1 MQDNCRITTEQLSK
15 EIGLSASA
23 CQRRI
28 NKLREEGIIA
38 REVAILSKEKIS
50 PVLTTI
56 VEIALERE
64 TPNIMDDFKNSM
76 LTIQEVTQCYYVT
89 GEIDFIL
96 ILNVRDI
103 DHYQNFTQ
111 KFLFDNP
118 NIRRFNTLVVM
129 ETVKQRERDCVDL
142 ESDMFE
148 DVNVKVKYKSTT
160 NQVEIGWFDD
170 KANFFKKLIIRDSAY
185 VNIKGHFQNAL
196 DFENSKKG
204 PFETDEK

>member
-1 MQDNCRITTEQLSK
+1 MQDNCRITAEQLSK

-28 NKLREEGIIA
+28 NKLRDDGVIA

-64 TPNIMDDFKNSM
+64 TPNIIDDFKSSM

-103 DHYQNFTQ
+103 EHYQNFTQ

-129 ETVKQRERDCVDL
+129 ETVKQRL
-142 ESDMFE
+142 
-148 DVNVKVKYKSTT
+148 NVH
-160 NQVEIGWFDD
+160 
-170 KANFFKKLIIRDSAY
+170 L
-185 VNIKGHFQNAL
+185 
-196 DFENSKKG
+196 
-204 PFETDEK
+204 ETD

>member
-1 MQDNCRITTEQLSK
+1 MQDNCRITAEQLSK

-28 NKLREEGIIA
+28 NKLREDGVIA
-38 REVAILSKEKIS
+38 REEAILSKEKIS

-64 TPNIMDDFKNSM
+64 TPNIIDDFKSSM

-129 ETVKQRERDCVDL
+129 ETVKQRL
-142 ESDMFE
+142 
-148 DVNVKVKYKSTT
+148 
-160 NQVEIGWFDD
+160 
-170 KANFFKKLIIRDSAY
+170 
-185 VNIKGHFQNAL
+185 NIHL
-196 DFENSKKG
+196 
-204 PFETDEK
+204 ETDVKTPLQPI

>member
-1 MQDNCRITTEQLSK
+1 MVKKIDRFDLKILNHMQDNCRITTEQLSK

-28 NKLREEGIIA
+28 NKLREDGVIA

-129 ETVKQRERDCVDL
+129 ETVKQRL
-142 ESDMFE
+142 NFHL
-148 DVNVKVKYKSTT
+148 
-160 NQVEIGWFDD
+160 
-170 KANFFKKLIIRDSAY
+170 KAD
-185 VNIKGHFQNAL
+185 
-196 DFENSKKG
+196 
-204 PFETDEK
+204 

>member
-1 MQDNCRITTEQLSK
+1 MQDNCRITAEQLSK

-28 NKLREEGIIA
+28 NKLREEGVIE

-129 ETVKQRERDCVDL
+129 ETVKQRL
-142 ESDMFE
+142 
-148 DVNVKVKYKSTT
+148 
-160 NQVEIGWFDD
+160 
-170 KANFFKKLIIRDSAY
+170 
-185 VNIKGHFQNAL
+185 NIHL
-196 DFENSKKG
+196 
-204 PFETDEK
+204 ETDVKTPL

>member
-1 MQDNCRITTEQLSK
+1 MQDNCRITAEQLSK

-28 NKLREEGIIA
+28 NKLREDGVIA

-64 TPNIMDDFKNSM
+64 TPNIIDDFKSSM

-129 ETVKQRERDCVDL
+129 ETVKQRLNIHLDT
-142 ESDMFE
+142 
-148 DVNVKVKYKSTT
+148 DVKTPL
-160 NQVEIGWFDD
+160 QPI
-170 KANFFKKLIIRDSAY
+170 
-185 VNIKGHFQNAL
+185 
-196 DFENSKKG
+196 
-204 PFETDEK
+204 

>member
-1 MQDNCRITTEQLSK
+1 MQDNCRITAEQLSK

-28 NKLREEGIIA
+28 NKLREDGVIA

-64 TPNIMDDFKNSM
+64 TPNIIDEFKSSM

-129 ETVKQRERDCVDL
+129 ETVKQRL
-142 ESDMFE
+142 NFHL
-148 DVNVKVKYKSTT
+148 
-160 NQVEIGWFDD
+160 
-170 KANFFKKLIIRDSAY
+170 KAD
-185 VNIKGHFQNAL
+185 
-196 DFENSKKG
+196 
-204 PFETDEK
+204 

>member
-1 MQDNCRITTEQLSK
+1 MQDNCRITAEQLSK

-28 NKLREEGIIA
+28 NKLREDGVIA

-64 TPNIMDDFKNSM
+64 TPNIIDDFKSSM

-129 ETVKQRERDCVDL
+129 ETVKQRLNIHLDT
-142 ESDMFE
+142 
-148 DVNVKVKYKSTT
+148 DVKTPQQS
-160 NQVEIGWFDD
+160 I
-170 KANFFKKLIIRDSAY
+170 
-185 VNIKGHFQNAL
+185 
-196 DFENSKKG
+196 
-204 PFETDEK
+204 

>member
-1 MQDNCRITTEQLSK
+1 MQDNCRITAEQLSK

-28 NKLREEGIIA
+28 NKLREDGVIA

-64 TPNIMDDFKNSM
+64 TPNIIDDFKSSM

-129 ETVKQRERDCVDL
+129 ETV
-142 ESDMFE
+142 
-148 DVNVKVKYKSTT
+148 T
-160 NQVEIGWFDD
+160 
-170 KANFFKKLIIRDSAY
+170 
-185 VNIKGHFQNAL
+185 IKCIQ
-196 DFENSKKG
+196 D
-204 PFETDEK
+204 

>member
-1 MQDNCRITTEQLSK
+1 MQDNCRITAEQLSK

-28 NKLREEGIIA
+28 NKLREDGVIA

-64 TPNIMDDFKNSM
+64 TPNIIDDFKSSM

-111 KFLFDNP
+111 KWYQ
-118 NIRRFNTLVVM
+118 T
-129 ETVKQRERDCVDL
+129 
-142 ESDMFE
+142 
-148 DVNVKVKYKSTT
+148 
-160 NQVEIGWFDD
+160 
-170 KANFFKKLIIRDSAY
+170 
-185 VNIKGHFQNAL
+185 
-196 DFENSKKG
+196 
-204 PFETDEK
+204 

>member
-1 MQDNCRITTEQLSK
+1 MQNNCRITAEQLSK

-28 NKLREEGIIA
+28 NKLREDGVIA

-64 TPNIMDDFKNSM
+64 TPNIIDDFKSSM

-129 ETVKQRERDCVDL
+129 ETVKQRL
-142 ESDMFE
+142 
-148 DVNVKVKYKSTT
+148 
-160 NQVEIGWFDD
+160 
-170 KANFFKKLIIRDSAY
+170 
-185 VNIKGHFQNAL
+185 NIHL
-196 DFENSKKG
+196 
-204 PFETDEK
+204 ETDVKTPLLSI

>member
-1 MQDNCRITTEQLSK
+1 MQDNCRITAEQLSK

-28 NKLREEGIIA
+28 NKLREDGVIA

-64 TPNIMDDFKNSM
+64 TPNIIDDFKSSM

-89 GEIDFIL
+89 GVIDFIL

-129 ETVKQRERDCVDL
+129 ETVKQRL
-142 ESDMFE
+142 
-148 DVNVKVKYKSTT
+148 
-160 NQVEIGWFDD
+160 
-170 KANFFKKLIIRDSAY
+170 
-185 VNIKGHFQNAL
+185 NIHL
-196 DFENSKKG
+196 
-204 PFETDEK
+204 ETDVKTPLQSI

>member
-1 MQDNCRITTEQLSK
+1 MQDNCRITAEQLSK

-28 NKLREEGIIA
+28 NKLREDGVIA

-64 TPNIMDDFKNSM
+64 TPNIIDDFKSSM

-129 ETVKQRERDCVDL
+129 ETVKQRL
-142 ESDMFE
+142 
-148 DVNVKVKYKSTT
+148 
-160 NQVEIGWFDD
+160 
-170 KANFFKKLIIRDSAY
+170 
-185 VNIKGHFQNAL
+185 NIHL
-196 DFENSKKG
+196 
-204 PFETDEK
+204 ETDVKTPLQPI

>member
-1 MQDNCRITTEQLSK
+1 MQDNCRITAEQLSK

-28 NKLREEGIIA
+28 NKLREDGVIA

-64 TPNIMDDFKNSM
+64 TPNIIDDFKSSM

-96 ILNVRDI
+96 ILHVRDI

-129 ETVKQRERDCVDL
+129 ETVKQKL
-142 ESDMFE
+142 NFHL
-148 DVNVKVKYKSTT
+148 
-160 NQVEIGWFDD
+160 
-170 KANFFKKLIIRDSAY
+170 KAD
-185 VNIKGHFQNAL
+185 
-196 DFENSKKG
+196 
-204 PFETDEK
+204 

>member
-1 MQDNCRITTEQLSK
+1 MQDNCRITAEQLSK

-28 NKLREEGIIA
+28 NKLREDGVIA

-64 TPNIMDDFKNSM
+64 TPNIIDDFKSSM

-129 ETVKQRERDCVDL
+129 ETVKQRL
-142 ESDMFE
+142 
-148 DVNVKVKYKSTT
+148 
-160 NQVEIGWFDD
+160 
-170 KANFFKKLIIRDSAY
+170 
-185 VNIKGHFQNAL
+185 NIHL
-196 DFENSKKG
+196 
-204 PFETDEK
+204 ETDVKAPL

>member
-1 MQDNCRITTEQLSK
+1 MQDNCRITAEQLSK

-28 NKLREEGIIA
+28 NKLREDGVIA

-64 TPNIMDDFKNSM
+64 TPNIIDDFKSSM

-129 ETVKQRERDCVDL
+129 ETVKQRL
-142 ESDMFE
+142 
-148 DVNVKVKYKSTT
+148 
-160 NQVEIGWFDD
+160 
-170 KANFFKKLIIRDSAY
+170 
-185 VNIKGHFQNAL
+185 NIHL
-196 DFENSKKG
+196 
-204 PFETDEK
+204 ETDVKTPLHSI

>member
-1 MQDNCRITTEQLSK
+1 MQDNCRITAEQLSK

-28 NKLREEGIIA
+28 NKLREDGVIA

-64 TPNIMDDFKNSM
+64 TPNIIDDFKSSM

-96 ILNVRDI
+96 ILHVRDI

-129 ETVKQRERDCVDL
+129 ETVKQRL
-142 ESDMFE
+142 
-148 DVNVKVKYKSTT
+148 
-160 NQVEIGWFDD
+160 
-170 KANFFKKLIIRDSAY
+170 
-185 VNIKGHFQNAL
+185 NIHL
-196 DFENSKKG
+196 
-204 PFETDEK
+204 ETDVKTPLHSI

>member
-1 MQDNCRITTEQLSK
+1 MSK

-28 NKLREEGIIA
+28 NKLREDGVIA

-64 TPNIMDDFKNSM
+64 TPNIIDDFKSSM

-129 ETVKQRERDCVDL
+129 ETVKQRL
-142 ESDMFE
+142 NFHL
-148 DVNVKVKYKSTT
+148 
-160 NQVEIGWFDD
+160 
-170 KANFFKKLIIRDSAY
+170 KAD
-185 VNIKGHFQNAL
+185 
-196 DFENSKKG
+196 
-204 PFETDEK
+204 

>member
-1 MQDNCRITTEQLSK
+1 MAKKIDRFDFKILNHMQDNCRITAEQLSK

-28 NKLREEGIIA
+28 NKLREDGVIA

-64 TPNIMDDFKNSM
+64 TPNIIDDFKSSM

-129 ETVKQRERDCVDL
+129 ETVKQRL
-142 ESDMFE
+142 
-148 DVNVKVKYKSTT
+148 NVH
-160 NQVEIGWFDD
+160 
-170 KANFFKKLIIRDSAY
+170 L
-185 VNIKGHFQNAL
+185 
-196 DFENSKKG
+196 
-204 PFETDEK
+204 ETD

>member
-1 MQDNCRITTEQLSK
+1 MQDNCRITAEQLSK

-28 NKLREEGIIA
+28 NKLREDGVIA

-64 TPNIMDDFKNSM
+64 TPNIIDDFKSSM

-129 ETVKQRERDCVDL
+129 ETVKQRL
-142 ESDMFE
+142 
-148 DVNVKVKYKSTT
+148 
-160 NQVEIGWFDD
+160 
-170 KANFFKKLIIRDSAY
+170 
-185 VNIKGHFQNAL
+185 NIHL
-196 DFENSKKG
+196 
-204 PFETDEK
+204 ETDVKTPL

>member
-1 MQDNCRITTEQLSK
+1 MQDNCRITAEQLSK

-28 NKLREEGIIA
+28 NKLREDGVIA

-64 TPNIMDDFKNSM
+64 TPNIIDDFKSSM

-129 ETVKQRERDCVDL
+129 ETVKQR
-142 ESDMFE
+142 
-148 DVNVKVKYKSTT
+148 
-160 NQVEIGWFDD
+160 
-170 KANFFKKLIIRDSAY
+170 
-185 VNIKGHFQNAL
+185 VNIHL
-196 DFENSKKG
+196 
-204 PFETDEK
+204 ETDVKTPLQSI

>member
-1 MQDNCRITTEQLSK
+1 MAKKIDRFDLKILNHMQDNCRITAEQLSK

-28 NKLREEGIIA
+28 NKLREDGVIA

-56 VEIALERE
+56 VEVALVRE
-64 TPNIMDDFKNSM
+64 TPNIIEDFKSSM

-129 ETVKQRERDCVDL
+129 ETVKQRL
-142 ESDMFE
+142 
-148 DVNVKVKYKSTT
+148 
-160 NQVEIGWFDD
+160 
-170 KANFFKKLIIRDSAY
+170 
-185 VNIKGHFQNAL
+185 NIHL
-196 DFENSKKG
+196 
-204 PFETDEK
+204 ETDVKTPLQSI

>member
-1 MQDNCRITTEQLSK
+1 MQDNCRITAEQLSK

-28 NKLREEGIIA
+28 NKLREDGVIA

-64 TPNIMDDFKNSM
+64 TPNIIDDFKSSM

-129 ETVKQRERDCVDL
+129 ETVKQRL
-142 ESDMFE
+142 NFHL
-148 DVNVKVKYKSTT
+148 
-160 NQVEIGWFDD
+160 
-170 KANFFKKLIIRDSAY
+170 KAD
-185 VNIKGHFQNAL
+185 
-196 DFENSKKG
+196 
-204 PFETDEK
+204 

>member
-1 MQDNCRITTEQLSK
+1 MSK

-28 NKLREEGIIA
+28 NKLREDGVIA

-64 TPNIMDDFKNSM
+64 TPNIIDDFKSSM

-129 ETVKQRERDCVDL
+129 ETVKQRL
-142 ESDMFE
+142 
-148 DVNVKVKYKSTT
+148 
-160 NQVEIGWFDD
+160 
-170 KANFFKKLIIRDSAY
+170 
-185 VNIKGHFQNAL
+185 NIHL
-196 DFENSKKG
+196 
-204 PFETDEK
+204 ETDVKTSLQSI

>member
-1 MQDNCRITTEQLSK
+1 MQDNCRITAEQLSK

-28 NKLREEGIIA
+28 NKLREDGVIA

-64 TPNIMDDFKNSM
+64 TPNIIDEFKSSM

-129 ETVKQRERDCVDL
+129 ETVKQRL
-142 ESDMFE
+142 
-148 DVNVKVKYKSTT
+148 
-160 NQVEIGWFDD
+160 
-170 KANFFKKLIIRDSAY
+170 
-185 VNIKGHFQNAL
+185 NIHL
-196 DFENSKKG
+196 
-204 PFETDEK
+204 ETDVKTSLQSI

>member
-1 MQDNCRITTEQLSK
+1 MQDNCRITAEQLSK

-28 NKLREEGIIA
+28 NKLREDGIIA

-64 TPNIMDDFKNSM
+64 TPNIIDDFKSSM

-129 ETVKQRERDCVDL
+129 ETVKQRL
-142 ESDMFE
+142 
-148 DVNVKVKYKSTT
+148 
-160 NQVEIGWFDD
+160 
-170 KANFFKKLIIRDSAY
+170 
-185 VNIKGHFQNAL
+185 NIHL
-196 DFENSKKG
+196 
-204 PFETDEK
+204 ETDVKTPLQPI

>member
-1 MQDNCRITTEQLSK
+1 MQDNCRITAEQLSK

-28 NKLREEGIIA
+28 NKLREEGVIA

-129 ETVKQRERDCVDL
+129 ETVKQRL
-142 ESDMFE
+142 NFHL
-148 DVNVKVKYKSTT
+148 
-160 NQVEIGWFDD
+160 
-170 KANFFKKLIIRDSAY
+170 KAD
-185 VNIKGHFQNAL
+185 
-196 DFENSKKG
+196 
-204 PFETDEK
+204 

>member
-1 MQDNCRITTEQLSK
+1 MQDNCRITAEQLSK

-28 NKLREEGIIA
+28 NKLREDGVIA

-50 PVLTTI
+50 PFLTTI

-64 TPNIMDDFKNSM
+64 TPNIIDDFKNSM

-96 ILNVRDI
+96 TLNVRDI

-129 ETVKQRERDCVDL
+129 ETVKQRL
-142 ESDMFE
+142 
-148 DVNVKVKYKSTT
+148 NVH
-160 NQVEIGWFDD
+160 
-170 KANFFKKLIIRDSAY
+170 L
-185 VNIKGHFQNAL
+185 
-196 DFENSKKG
+196 
-204 PFETDEK
+204 ETD

>member
-1 MQDNCRITTEQLSK
+1 MVCVKLNLAPLLSIKPKTFKNFNRIFCIIIAKNIQICIIYEKFLNFCGFYPLVKKIDRFDLKILNHMQDNCRITTEQLSK

-28 NKLREEGIIA
+28 NKLREEGVIA

-129 ETVKQRERDCVDL
+129 ETVKQRL
-142 ESDMFE
+142 NFHL
-148 DVNVKVKYKSTT
+148 
-160 NQVEIGWFDD
+160 
-170 KANFFKKLIIRDSAY
+170 KAD
-185 VNIKGHFQNAL
+185 
-196 DFENSKKG
+196 
-204 PFETDEK
+204 

>member
-1 MQDNCRITTEQLSK
+1 MQDNCRITAEQLSK

-28 NKLREEGIIA
+28 NKLREDGVIA

-64 TPNIMDDFKNSM
+64 TPNIIDDFKSSM

-129 ETVKQRERDCVDL
+129 ETVKQRL
-142 ESDMFE
+142 
-148 DVNVKVKYKSTT
+148 
-160 NQVEIGWFDD
+160 
-170 KANFFKKLIIRDSAY
+170 
-185 VNIKGHFQNAL
+185 NIHL
-196 DFENSKKG
+196 
-204 PFETDEK
+204 ETDVKTSLQSI

>member
-1 MQDNCRITTEQLSK
+1 MQDNCRITAEQLSK

-28 NKLREEGIIA
+28 NKLREDGVIA

-64 TPNIMDDFKNSM
+64 TPNIIDDFKSSM

-129 ETVKQRERDCVDL
+129 ETVKQRLNIHL
-142 ESDMFE
+142 EA
-148 DVNVKVKYKSTT
+148 DVKTPLQS
-160 NQVEIGWFDD
+160 I
-170 KANFFKKLIIRDSAY
+170 
-185 VNIKGHFQNAL
+185 
-196 DFENSKKG
+196 
-204 PFETDEK
+204 

>member
-1 MQDNCRITTEQLSK
+1 MQDNCRITAEQLSK

-28 NKLREEGIIA
+28 NKLREDGVIA

-64 TPNIMDDFKNSM
+64 TPNIIDDFKSSM

-129 ETVKQRERDCVDL
+129 ETVKQRL
-142 ESDMFE
+142 
-148 DVNVKVKYKSTT
+148 
-160 NQVEIGWFDD
+160 
-170 KANFFKKLIIRDSAY
+170 
-185 VNIKGHFQNAL
+185 NIHL
-196 DFENSKKG
+196 
-204 PFETDEK
+204 ETDAKTPLQSI